1 MFTKIIQLV
10 IKMINKN
17 SKEVDKLQPIY
28 YNMFVG
34 AYVEAYIKTSC
45 LMKGDSND

>member
-1 MFTKIIQLV
+1 MGQTSIITSALEA
-10 IKMINKN
+10 NN
-17 SKEVDKLQPIY
+17 CSKEVDKLQPIY